1 MIIGIDPGLTGAI
14 AVIDHGL
21 IIEIHDM
28 PVTAK
33 NSGKGN
39 QVNAGLLADLFEEID
54 GSYIDENYVVSSVV
68 IERVG
73 AMPGQGVSSMFS
85 FGRSLGVVEGVIAS
99 KGWPVEWVT
108 PQKWK
113 KKFGLIGKDKDAART
128 LCIEQH
134 PSDIGYFK
142 RKKDIGR
149 ADALLIA
156 KSILRE

>member
-21 IIEIHDM
+21 IIDIHDM

-33 NSGKGN
+33 VSGKGN
-39 QVNAGLLADLFEEID
+39 QVNAALLADIFEEISD
-54 GSYIDENYVVSSVV
+54 TYTREPHVIKTVV

-73 AMPGQGVSSMFS
+73 AMPEQGVSSMFS
-85 FGRSLGVVEGVIAS
+85 FGRSLGVVEGVIAAQ
-99 KGWPVEWVT
+99 GWPVEWVT

-134 PSDIGYFK
+134 PSQIVYFK